1 MLAHVNGPGRLNVI
15 ANVQGRGFDVVSSV
29 LQGGNDMSTLQAHD
43 VDGTPMGKLS
53 PGSFTGECGAADV
66 ITHGRRLI
74 ITLLIKTVPAAGIT
88 QATHSLEMNA
98 WDATSGAQVWS
109 ATPVEPSP
117 ESLSCQAYDGN
128 LQGVSTTLDGS
139 WGVMLWPPQRFA
151 IDLRNGQLY
160 PRDDLLGTIGNYVT
174 VGTDH
179 TVYDG
184 KPNTVNMTIPGEWK
198 ILGTFK
204 AGNSELGTLDL
215 ARTGSMASTGSSYTG
230 SSGQRTLST
239 PDGTTIVS
247 LVGNSSKGV
256 PDAIKAYRL
265 PSAQPLWALK
275 TPKYFTDSIHAINS
289 SIVLVNRART
299 GAANDSVEYMAVD
312 VRTGKVVWSQKIA
325 GLSTCLLTARQ
336 ILIRVNGQFA
346 TLDAATGKQLSY
358 QDGASSCPDIVAP
371 GLTGVG
377 RDEMDVVQLM
387 SP

>member
-1 MLAHVNGPGRLNVI
+1 MDALATGAHTGPEARLLSRVSSRAAVLSITLALAGCGSSPATEPEPPANTGSAPASGAPAPATSTSLPAPSAAAPPPGTVLAHVNGPGRLNVI

-230 SSGQRTLST
+230 SSGSVRCRRPTVRPSLASWEIHPRECRTRSRHTGSHPLSRYGPSRLRSTSPT
-239 PDGTTIVS
+239 PSMRSTRQ
-247 LVGNSSKGV
+247 SS
-256 PDAIKAYRL
+256 
-265 PSAQPLWALK
+265 
-275 TPKYFTDSIHAINS
+275 
-289 SIVLVNRART
+289 
-299 GAANDSVEYMAVD
+299 
-312 VRTGKVVWSQKIA
+312 
-325 GLSTCLLTARQ
+325 
-336 ILIRVNGQFA
+336 
-346 TLDAATGKQLSY
+346 
-358 QDGASSCPDIVAP
+358 
-371 GLTGVG
+371 
-377 RDEMDVVQLM
+377 
-387 SP
+387 